1 VGSKW
6 GGPGAKTGI
15 EKNWHRAIKREE
27 NAVKNTL
34 FLLGKI
40 LSLSASFTPLKTLDP
55 TLLSQLKE
63 TLPAALFEKLNGS
76 LSLDQ
81 DQLKIAEYKVQLL
94 EERLRLIRIAKYG
107 PGSEK
112 LSDAQLEL
120 LELEP
125 GVSSA
130 EVKAESERDQLKVP
144 LKPRRKH
151 PGRQELPANLPRVE
165 KIIACTPEQCVCGNC
180 GKENSVIGYE
190 TSEQLDVK
198 PAQYFVV
205 VTKRE
210 KRACK
215 SCAEQGVECAPAP
228 VRIIEKG
235 LASDRVVIDTVV
247 SKYADYVPLYRQ
259 SAILER
265 ETGIELSRATLD
277 GWVMRVG
284 ESLRP
289 ISAAMGRQLL
299 SGSYIQADETT
310 VGVQMHDGR
319 GKNHQAYLW
328 QYSRPGG
335 PVVFDFR
342 MGREREGPKQ
352 FLGDFEGILQTDGY
366 GAYDHIG
373 GKGIVHAGCW
383 AHARR
388 KFFEAVKLN
397 PKDQS
402 SIQIVAQINEL
413 FAIDAQAREEGL
425 SPMDRHV
432 LRSEKTKPLLEQIK
446 AAIQAARGSAL
457 PKSALAKACDYTLTL
472 WTRLTRFL
480 EYPELE
486 LSNNLAENA
495 IRPIAIGRKNWIH
508 LGSKEAGPRVA
519 AILSIVETCRRL
531 SLPIRDYLA
540 SVLPGLE
547 DFPASRVAE
556 LTPTAWA
563 ARN

>member
-1 VGSKW
+1 MQDLELV
-6 GGPGAKTGI
+6 
-15 EKNWHRAIKREE
+15 N
-27 NAVKNTL
+27 
-34 FLLGKI
+34 
-40 LSLSASFTPLKTLDP
+40 
-55 TLLSQLKE
+55 QLKE
-63 TLPAALFEKLNGS
+63 RLPEALFEKLNNS
-76 LSLDQ
+76 LSIDR
-81 DQLKIAEYKVQLL
+81 DRLKFAEYKVRVL
-94 EERLRLIRIAKYG
+94 EERLRLVRIEKYG

-130 EVKAESERDQLKVP
+130 EVKAESERGQLKLP
-144 LKPRRKH
+144 FKRAKKH
-151 PGRQELPANLPRVE
+151 PGRQELPAHLPRIE

-190 TSEQLDVK
+190 KSEQLDVK
-198 PAQYFVV
+198 LAEYFVV

-215 SCAEQGVECAPAP
+215 ACEEQGVECAPAP
-228 VRIIEKG
+228 ARIIEKG

-247 SKYADYVPLYRQ
+247 SKYADHLPIYRQ

-284 ESLRP
+284 ELLRP
-289 ISAAMGRQLL
+289 ITAAMGQELL
-299 SGSYIQADETT
+299 NGSYIQADETT

-328 QYSRPGG
+328 QYSHPAG

-342 MGREREGPKQ
+342 LGREREGPKR
-352 FLGDFEGILQTDGY
+352 FLGNFEGLLQSDGY

-373 GKGIVHAGCW
+373 GPKLVHAACW

-388 KFFEAVKLN
+388 KFFDAVKLN
-397 PKDQS
+397 PKDTT
-402 SIQIVAQINEL
+402 SIQTVAQMDEL
-413 FAIDAQAREEGL
+413 FAIDAQARHEGL
-425 SPMDRHV
+425 SQIDRHV
-432 LRSEKTKPLLEQIK
+432 LRLEKSKPLLEQIK
-446 AAIQAARGSAL
+446 ASIQAARIGAL

-472 WTRLTRFL
+472 WSRLSRFL

-495 IRPIAIGRKNWIH
+495 MRPVALGRRNWIH
-508 LGSKEAGPRVA
+508 VGSKEAGPRVA
-519 AILSIVETCRRL
+519 AIISIVQTCRRL
-531 SLPIRDYLA
+531 SLPVRDYLV
-540 SVLPGLE
+540 SVLPGLA
-547 DFPASRVAE
+547 DFPINRVAE
-556 LTPTAWA
+556 LTPSAWA
-563 ARN
+563 ARI

>member
-1 VGSKW
+1 MQ
-6 GGPGAKTGI
+6 
-15 EKNWHRAIKREE
+15 
-27 NAVKNTL
+27 
-34 FLLGKI
+34 
-40 LSLSASFTPLKTLDP
+40 DP
-55 TLLSQLKE
+55 ELVNQLKE
-63 TLPAALFEKLNGS
+63 RLPEALFEKLNGS
-76 LSLDQ
+76 LSIDQ
-81 DQLKIAEYKVQLL
+81 DRLRFAEYKVRVL
-94 EERLRLIRIAKYG
+94 EERLRLVRMEKYG

-130 EVKAESERDQLKVP
+130 EVEAESERAQLKLP
-144 LKPRRKH
+144 LKGAKKH
-151 PGRQELPANLPRVE
+151 PGRQELPAHLPRIE
-165 KIIACTPEQCVCGNC
+165 KIIACTSEQCVCGNC

-190 TSEQLDVK
+190 KSEQLDVK
-198 PAQYFVV
+198 PAEYFVV

-215 SCAEQGVECAPAP
+215 DCEEQGVECAPAP

-265 ETGIELSRATLD
+265 ETGIDLSRATLD

-284 ESLRP
+284 ELLRP
-289 ISAAMGRQLL
+289 ITAAMGQELL

-328 QYSRPGG
+328 QYSHPIG

-342 MGREREGPKQ
+342 LGREREGPRR
-352 FLGDFEGILQTDGY
+352 FLGNFEGILQSDGY

-373 GKGIVHAGCW
+373 GPKIVHAACW

-388 KFFEAVKLN
+388 KFFDAVKLN
-397 PKDQS
+397 PKDTT
-402 SIQIVAQINEL
+402 SIQIVALMDEL
-413 FAIDAQAREEGL
+413 FAIDAQARQEGL
-425 SPMDRHV
+425 SQSDRHV
-432 LRSEKTKPLLEQIK
+432 LRLEKSKPLLEQIK
-446 AAIQAARGSAL
+446 ASIQRARIGAL
-457 PKSALAKACDYTLTL
+457 PKSALAKACDYALTL
-472 WTRLTRFL
+472 WSRLSRFL

-495 IRPIAIGRKNWIH
+495 MRPVALGRRNWIH
-508 LGSKEAGPRVA
+508 VGSKEAGPRVA
-519 AILSIVETCRRL
+519 AIISIVETCRRL
-531 SLPIRDYLA
+531 SLPVRDYLG
-540 SVLPGLE
+540 SVLPGLA
-547 DFPASRVAE
+547 DFPLNRVAE
-556 LTPTAWA
+556 LTPSAWA
-563 ARN
+563 ARI